1 MTTTGNMSLGLQNSH
16 HPMTPGNNNIDNL
29 LAASVDEQFK
39 LIAKS
44 SGSSKFPPAVAF
56 EIAIAKPSIVQQKT
70 PGQAKVFQRSS
81 KVNQNA
87 T

>member
-1 MTTTGNMSLGLQNSH
+1 MTTTGNMSLGLQNQH

-56 EIAIAKPSIVQQKT
+56 EIAIAKPSIVQ
-70 PGQAKVFQRSS
+70 
-81 KVNQNA
+81 
-87 T
+87 